1 LWPWQK
7 TEAGEHATHTHRGQ
21 LSADAATHAH
31 DPDERAH
38 GDRVEM
44 SWPSWARG
52 NPLCLIDLCCPAG
65 RLAYQHVHESL
76 HRPRSNEHLNDLPC
90 RRAPRALSPS
100 RRCWCCFLFGSR
112 RSQGCEMAW
121 LAERRRRR
129 HEHVGA
135 TGGSACRS
143 RFHALEGSL
152 PEPVLCWYSVVSDGA
167 LGASWYLQVK
177 LGVGSGRRRAPAGAQ
192 RMGFPG
198 VVCAVFLRLC

>member
-44 SWPSWARG
+44 SSPSWARG

-112 RSQGCEMAW
+112 RSQGCEMMKW
-121 LAERRRRR
+121 LGWQSGGGGGTSMWAQPAAPRAG
-129 HEHVGA
+129 HV
-135 TGGSACRS
+135 SMLWRDRS
-143 RFHALEGSL
+143 LSL
-152 PEPVLCWYSVVSDGA
+152 CC
-167 LGASWYLQVK
+167 
-177 LGVGSGRRRAPAGAQ
+177 VGTR
-192 RMGFPG
+192 
-198 VVCAVFLRLC
+198 